1 MPINEINNTALQQ
14 SKNNP
19 VKAYESIK
27 NNEKNNVSI
36 EKPELNNPKSD
47 SLNVSQLSAN
57 KAEQKQYYDN
67 SAKSEGSKAITDN
80 YMSDIVKKGKE
91 VPKPDNVEMDD
102 VSWGLLV
109 QMGEKMGLTDADRL
123 AKLTVEDVEAYFY
136 TYFYNKNILERGKNL
151 IKDNLTAN
159 EYVKYKKETMSDKE
173 YWDMVFEAKAKNE
186 PYSISTINKTNTG
199 LKLSANEFFSNKG
212 NISVTNVSA
221 SSLHNVLMA
230 IESEDTA
237 LFTYS
242 INNLKTTS
250 KEKTIEQN
258 QKEMIESYD
267 ALQEYAQKALSPYE
281 QLQIIKNN
289 LKNGSLVAYN
299 V

>member
-136 TYFYNKNILERGKNL
+136 NKNILE
-151 IKDNLTAN
+151 KDNLTAN

>member
-91 VPKPDNVEMDD
+91 VSKPDNVEMDD

-123 AKLTVEDVEAYFY
+123 AKLTVEDIEA
-136 TYFYNKNILERGKNL
+136 YFYNKNIVEKGNNL
-151 IKDNLTAN
+151 LKENLTAN
-159 EYVKYKKETMSDKE
+159 EYVNYKKESMSDKE
-173 YWDMVFEAKAKNE
+173 YWDMVFEAKVKNE
-186 PYSISTINKTNTG
+186 KYSVSTIEKSNTG
-199 LKLSANEFFSNKG
+199 LKLSADEFFSNKG
-212 NISVTNVSA
+212 NISVTKLSA

-230 IESEDTA
+230 FENEDVE
-237 LFTYS
+237 LFTYATKN
-242 INNLKTTS
+242 IKTTDTP
-250 KEKTIEQN
+250 KTIAEN
-258 QKEMIESYD
+258 QKQIIKSYD
-267 ALQEYAQKALSPYE
+267 AMQEYAQNALSPYE

-289 LKNGSLVAYN
+289 LKNGSLASYQV
-299 V
+299 

>member
-1 MPINEINNTALQQ
+1 MPINKINNTALQQ

-91 VPKPDNVEMDD
+91 VSKPDNVEMDD

-123 AKLTVEDVEAYFY
+123 AQLTIEDVEAYFY
-136 TYFYNKNILERGKNL
+136 TKNILERGKNL
-151 IKDNLTAN
+151 LQDNFTAN
-159 EYVKYKKETMSDKE
+159 EYAQYKKQTMNDKE

-199 LKLSANEFFSNKG
+199 LKLAANEFFSNKG
-212 NISVTNVSA
+212 NISVTNMSA

-267 ALQEYAQKALSPYE
+267 ALQEYAQNALSPYE

>member
-91 VPKPDNVEMDD
+91 VSKPDNVEMDD

-136 TYFYNKNILERGKNL
+136 NKNILERGKNL

-159 EYVKYKKETMSDKE
+159 EYVKYKKETMNDKE

-186 PYSISTINKTNTG
+186 KYSVSTIEKSNTG
-199 LKLSANEFFSNKG
+199 LKLSADEFFSNKG
-212 NISVTNVSA
+212 NISVTKLSA

-230 IESEDTA
+230 FENDQKQLI
-237 LFTYS
+237 
-242 INNLKTTS
+242 
-250 KEKTIEQN
+250 N
-258 QKEMIESYD
+258 QK
-267 ALQEYAQKALSPYE
+267 Q
-281 QLQIIKNN
+281 
-289 LKNGSLVAYN
+289 
-299 V
+299 

>member
-67 SAKSEGSKAITDN
+67 FAKSEGSKAITDN
-80 YMSDIVKKGKE
+80 YMSDIVKKGEE
-91 VPKPDNVEMDD
+91 VSKPDNVEMDD

-123 AKLTVEDVEAYFY
+123 AKLTVEDIEA
-136 TYFYNKNILERGKNL
+136 YFYNKNIVEKGNNL
-151 IKDNLTAN
+151 LKENLTAN
-159 EYVKYKKETMSDKE
+159 EYVNYKKESMSDKE

-212 NISVTNVSA
+212 NISVTNMSA

-267 ALQEYAQKALSPYE
+267 ALQEYAQNALSPYE

>member
-36 EKPELNNPKSD
+36 EKPELNNQKSD

-136 TYFYNKNILERGKNL
+136 NKNILERGKNL
-151 IKDNLTAN
+151 LQDNFTAN
-159 EYVKYKKETMSDKE
+159 EYAQYKKQTMNDKE
-173 YWDMVFEAKAKNE
+173 YWDMVFAAKAKNE
-186 PYSISTINKTNTG
+186 KYSVNTIEKSNTG

-212 NISVTNVSA
+212 NISVTKLSA

-230 IESEDTA
+230 FENEDIEF
-237 LFTYS
+237 FTYAIKNS
-242 INNLKTTS
+242 KTTDTP
-250 KEKTIEQN
+250 KTIAEN
-258 QKEMIESYD
+258 QKQMIESYD

>member
-136 TYFYNKNILERGKNL
+136 NKNILERGKNL

-159 EYVKYKKETMSDKE
+159 EYVKYKKETMNDKE

-186 PYSISTINKTNTG
+186 KYSVSTIEKSNTG
-199 LKLSANEFFSNKG
+199 LKLSADEFFSNKG
-212 NISVTNVSA
+212 NISVTKLSA

-230 IESEDTA
+230 FENEDVE
-237 LFTYS
+237 LFTYATKN
-242 INNLKTTS
+242 IKTTDTP
-250 KEKTIEQN
+250 KTIAEN
-258 QKEMIESYD
+258 QKQMIESYD
-267 ALQEYAQKALSPYE
+267 AMQEYAQNALSPYE

-289 LKNGSLVAYN
+289 LKNGSLASYQV
-299 V
+299 

>member
-91 VPKPDNVEMDD
+91 VSKPDNVEMDD
-102 VSWGLLV
+102 VSWGMLV

-123 AKLTVEDVEAYFY
+123 AKLTVEDIEA
-136 TYFYNKNILERGKNL
+136 YFYNKNILERGKNL

-159 EYVKYKKETMSDKE
+159 EYVKYKKETMNDKE

-199 LKLSANEFFSNKG
+199 LKLSSNKG

>member
-136 TYFYNKNILERGKNL
+136 NKNILERGKNL

-159 EYVKYKKETMSDKE
+159 EYVKYKKETMNDKE

-186 PYSISTINKTNTG
+186 KYSISTIEKSNTG

-212 NISVTNVSA
+212 NISVTKLSA

-230 IESEDTA
+230 FENEDVE
-237 LFTYS
+237 LFTYA
-242 INNLKTTS
+242 INTSKTTD
-250 KEKTIEQN
+250 KPKTIAEN
-258 QKEMIESYD
+258 QKQIIESYD
-267 ALQEYAQKALSPYE
+267 AMQEYAQNALSPYE

-289 LKNGSLVAYN
+289 LKNGSLASYQV
-299 V
+299 

>member
-1 MPINEINNTALQQ
+1 MPINEINNTTLQQ

-91 VPKPDNVEMDD
+91 VPKPDNVKMDD

-123 AKLTVEDVEAYFY
+123 AQLTIEDVEAYFY
-136 TYFYNKNILERGKNL
+136 TKNIVERGKNL
-151 IKDNLTAN
+151 LQDNFTAN
-159 EYVKYKKETMSDKE
+159 EYAQYKKQTMNDKE

-199 LKLSANEFFSNKG
+199 LKLAANEFFSNKG
-212 NISVTNVSA
+212 NISVTNMSA

-267 ALQEYAQKALSPYE
+267 ALQEYAQNALSPYE

>member
-91 VPKPDNVEMDD
+91 VSKPDNVEMDD

-123 AKLTVEDVEAYFY
+123 AKLTVEDIEA
-136 TYFYNKNILERGKNL
+136 YFYNKNIVERGKNL

-159 EYVKYKKETMSDKE
+159 EYVKYKKETMNDKE

-186 PYSISTINKTNTG
+186 KYSVSTIEKSNTG
-199 LKLSANEFFSNKG
+199 LKLSADEFFSNKG
-212 NISVTNVSA
+212 NISVTKLSA

-230 IESEDTA
+230 IENEDVE
-237 LFTYS
+237 LFTYA
-242 INNLKTTS
+242 INTSKTTD
-250 KEKTIEQN
+250 KPKTIAEN
-258 QKEMIESYD
+258 QKQMIESYD
-267 ALQEYAQKALSPYE
+267 AMQEYAQNALSPYE

-289 LKNGSLVAYN
+289 LKNGSLASYQV
-299 V
+299 

>member
-1 MPINEINNTALQQ
+1 MSLNEINTSASNI
-14 SKNNP
+14 KNDP
-19 VKAYESIK
+19 VKAYETIN

-36 EKPELNNPKSD
+36 EEPELNNPKSD

-67 SAKSEGSKAITDN
+67 SAKSEGSKAITDT
-80 YMSDIVKKGKE
+80 YMADIVKKGKE

-102 VSWGLLV
+102 VSWGILV
-109 QMGEKMGLTDADRL
+109 QLGEKMGLTDADRL
-123 AKLTVEDVEAYFY
+123 AKLTVEDVEA
-136 TYFYNKNILERGKNL
+136 YFYNKNILERGKNL

-159 EYVKYKKETMSDKE
+159 EYVKYKKETMNDKE

-186 PYSISTINKTNTG
+186 KYSVSTIEKSNTG

-212 NISVTNVSA
+212 NISVTKLSA

-230 IESEDTA
+230 FENEDVE
-237 LFTYS
+237 LFTYA
-242 INNLKTTS
+242 INTSKTTD
-250 KEKTIEQN
+250 KPKTIAEN
-258 QKEMIESYD
+258 QKQMIESYD
-267 ALQEYAQKALSPYE
+267 AMQEYAQNALSPYE

-289 LKNGSLVAYN
+289 LKNGSLASYQV
-299 V
+299 

>member
-91 VPKPDNVEMDD
+91 VSKPDNVEMDD

-123 AKLTVEDVEAYFY
+123 AKLTVEDIEA
-136 TYFYNKNILERGKNL
+136 YFYNKNIVERGKNL

-159 EYVKYKKETMSDKE
+159 EYVKYKKETMNDKE
-173 YWDMVFEAKAKNE
+173 YWDMVFAAKAKNE
-186 PYSISTINKTNTG
+186 KYSVNTIEKSNTG

-212 NISVTNVSA
+212 NISVTKLSA

-230 IESEDTA
+230 FENEDVE
-237 LFTYS
+237 LFTYAIKNS
-242 INNLKTTS
+242 KTTDTP
-250 KEKTIEQN
+250 KTIAEN
-258 QKEMIESYD
+258 QKQMIESYD
-267 ALQEYAQKALSPYE
+267 AMQEYAQNALSPYE

-289 LKNGSLVAYN
+289 LKNGSLASYQV
-299 V
+299 

>member
-91 VPKPDNVEMDD
+91 VSKPDNVEMDD

-123 AKLTVEDVEAYFY
+123 AKLTVEDIEA
-136 TYFYNKNILERGKNL
+136 YFYNKNIVERGKNL

-173 YWDMVFEAKAKNE
+173 YWDMVFAAKAKNE
-186 PYSISTINKTNTG
+186 KYSVNTIEKSNTG

-212 NISVTNVSA
+212 NISVTKLSA

-230 IESEDTA
+230 FENEDVE
-237 LFTYS
+237 LFTYAIKNS
-242 INNLKTTS
+242 KTTDTP
-250 KEKTIEQN
+250 KTIAEN
-258 QKEMIESYD
+258 QKQMIESYD
-267 ALQEYAQKALSPYE
+267 AMQEYAQNALSPYE

-289 LKNGSLVAYN
+289 LKNGSLASYQV
-299 V
+299 

>member
-91 VPKPDNVEMDD
+91 VSKPDNVEMDD

-109 QMGEKMGLTDADRL
+109 QMGEKMGLTYADRL
-123 AKLTVEDVEAYFY
+123 AKLTVEDIEA
-136 TYFYNKNILERGKNL
+136 YFYNKNIVERGKNL

-159 EYVKYKKETMSDKE
+159 EYVKYKKETMNDKE

-186 PYSISTINKTNTG
+186 KYSVNTIEKSNTG
-199 LKLSANEFFSNKG
+199 LKLSADEFFSNKG
-212 NISVTNVSA
+212 NISVTKLSA

-230 IESEDTA
+230 FENEDVE
-237 LFTYS
+237 LFTYA
-242 INNLKTTS
+242 INTS
-250 KEKTIEQN
+250 KITDKPKTIAEN
-258 QKEMIESYD
+258 QKQIIESYD
-267 ALQEYAQKALSPYE
+267 AMQEYAQNALSPYE

-289 LKNGSLVAYN
+289 LKYGSLASYQV
-299 V
+299 

>member
-91 VPKPDNVEMDD
+91 VSKPDNVEMDD

-136 TYFYNKNILERGKNL
+136 NKNILERGKNL

-159 EYVKYKKETMSDKE
+159 EYVKYKKETMNDKE

-186 PYSISTINKTNTG
+186 KYSVSTIEKSNTG
-199 LKLSANEFFSNKG
+199 LKLSADEFFSNKG
-212 NISVTNVSA
+212 NISVTKLSA

-230 IESEDTA
+230 FENEDVE
-237 LFTYS
+237 LFTYATKN
-242 INNLKTTS
+242 IKTTDTP
-250 KEKTIEQN
+250 KTIAEN
-258 QKEMIESYD
+258 QKQMIESYD
-267 ALQEYAQKALSPYE
+267 AMQEYAQNALSPYE

-289 LKNGSLVAYN
+289 LKNGSLTSYQV
-299 V
+299 

>member
-136 TYFYNKNILERGKNL
+136 NKNILE
-151 IKDNLTAN
+151 
-159 EYVKYKKETMSDKE
+159 
-173 YWDMVFEAKAKNE
+173 VFEAKAKNE

>member
-1 MPINEINNTALQQ
+1 MPINEINNTTLQQ

-91 VPKPDNVEMDD
+91 VPKPDNVKMDD

-123 AKLTVEDVEAYFY
+123 AQLTIEDVEAYFY
-136 TYFYNKNILERGKNL
+136 TKNILERGKNL
-151 IKDNLTAN
+151 LQDNFIAN
-159 EYVKYKKETMSDKE
+159 EYAQYKKQTMNDKE

-199 LKLSANEFFSNKG
+199 LKLAANEFFSNKG
-212 NISVTNVSA
+212 NISVTNMSA

-267 ALQEYAQKALSPYE
+267 ALQEYAQNALSPYE

>member
-1 MPINEINNTALQQ
+1 MSLNEINTSVSNT
-14 SKNNP
+14 KNDP

-27 NNEKNNVSI
+27 NSEKNSFNL
-36 EKPELNNPKSD
+36 EKPDLNNPKAD
-47 SLNVSQLSAN
+47 SFNASSH
-57 KAEQKQYYDN
+57 
-67 SAKSEGSKAITDN
+67 SIAKSNESVYYNSSSNTEGSKAITDT
-80 YMSDIVKKGKE
+80 YMADIVKKGKE

-136 TYFYNKNILERGKNL
+136 NKNILERGKNL

-159 EYVKYKKETMSDKE
+159 EYVKYKKETMNNKE

-186 PYSISTINKTNTG
+186 KYSVSTIEKSNTG
-199 LKLSANEFFSNKG
+199 LKLSADEFFSNKG
-212 NISVTNVSA
+212 NISVTKLSA

-230 IESEDTA
+230 FENEDVE
-237 LFTYS
+237 LFTYA
-242 INNLKTTS
+242 INTSKTTD
-250 KEKTIEQN
+250 KQKTIAEN
-258 QKEMIESYD
+258 QKQMIESYD
-267 ALQEYAQKALSPYE
+267 AMQEYAQNALSPYD

-289 LKNGSLVAYN
+289 LKNGSLASYQV
-299 V
+299 

>member
-91 VPKPDNVEMDD
+91 VSKPDNVEMDD

-123 AKLTVEDVEAYFY
+123 AKLTVEDIEAYFY
-136 TYFYNKNILERGKNL
+136 IERGKNL

-159 EYVKYKKETMSDKE
+159 EYVKYKKETMNDKE

-186 PYSISTINKTNTG
+186 KYSVNTIEKSNTG
-199 LKLSANEFFSNKG
+199 LKLSADEFFSNKG
-212 NISVTNVSA
+212 NISVTKLSA

-230 IESEDTA
+230 FENEDVE
-237 LFTYS
+237 LFTYA
-242 INNLKTTS
+242 INTS
-250 KEKTIEQN
+250 KITDKPKTIAEN
-258 QKEMIESYD
+258 QKQIIESYD
-267 ALQEYAQKALSPYE
+267 AMQEYAQNALSPYE

-289 LKNGSLVAYN
+289 LKYGSLASYQV
-299 V
+299 

>member
-91 VPKPDNVEMDD
+91 VSKPDNVEMDD

-136 TYFYNKNILERGKNL
+136 NKNILERGKNL

-159 EYVKYKKETMSDKE
+159 EYVKYKKETMNDQE

-186 PYSISTINKTNTG
+186 KYSVNTIEKSNTG

-212 NISVTNVSA
+212 NISVTKLSA
-221 SSLHNVLMA
+221 SSIHNVLMA
-230 IESEDTA
+230 FENEDVE
-237 LFTYS
+237 LFTYA
-242 INNLKTTS
+242 INTSKTTD
-250 KEKTIEQN
+250 KPKTIAEN
-258 QKEMIESYD
+258 QKQIIESYD
-267 ALQEYAQKALSPYE
+267 AMQEYAQNALSPYE

-289 LKNGSLVAYN
+289 LKYGSLASYQV
-299 V
+299 

>member
-19 VKAYESIK
+19 VKAYESIKNNEK

-91 VPKPDNVEMDD
+91 VSKPDNVEMDD

-109 QMGEKMGLTDADRL
+109 QMGEKMGLTDAL
-123 AKLTVEDVEAYFY
+123 L
-136 TYFYNKNILERGKNL
+136 
-151 IKDNLTAN
+151 
-159 EYVKYKKETMSDKE
+159 M
-173 YWDMVFEAKAKNE
+173 
-186 PYSISTINKTNTG
+186 PTG
-199 LKLSANEFFSNKG
+199 L
-212 NISVTNVSA
+212 
-221 SSLHNVLMA
+221 
-230 IESEDTA
+230 
-237 LFTYS
+237 
-242 INNLKTTS
+242 
-250 KEKTIEQN
+250 QN
-258 QKEMIESYD
+258 
-267 ALQEYAQKALSPYE
+267 
-281 QLQIIKNN
+281 
-289 LKNGSLVAYN
+289 
-299 V
+299 

>member
-91 VPKPDNVEMDD
+91 VSKPDNVEMDD

-123 AKLTVEDVEAYFY
+123 AKLTVEDIEA
-136 TYFYNKNILERGKNL
+136 YFYNKNIVEKGNNL
-151 IKDNLTAN
+151 LKENLTAN
-159 EYVKYKKETMSDKE
+159 EYVNYKKESMSDKE
-173 YWDMVFEAKAKNE
+173 YWDMVFEAKVKNE
-186 PYSISTINKTNTG
+186 KYSVSTIEKSNTG
-199 LKLSANEFFSNKG
+199 LKLSADEFFSNKG
-212 NISVTNVSA
+212 NISVTKLSA

-230 IESEDTA
+230 FENEDVE
-237 LFTYS
+237 LFTYA
-242 INNLKTTS
+242 INTSKTTD
-250 KEKTIEQN
+250 KPKTIAEN
-258 QKEMIESYD
+258 QKQMIESYD

>member
-67 SAKSEGSKAITDN
+67 SAKSEGNKAITDN

-123 AKLTVEDVEAYFY
+123 AKLTVEDIEAYFY
-136 TYFYNKNILERGKNL
+136 TKNIVERGKNL
-151 IKDNLTAN
+151 LQDNFTAN
-159 EYVKYKKETMSDKE
+159 EYAQYKKQTMNDKE

-212 NISVTNVSA
+212 NISVTNMSA

-230 IESEDTA
+230 FENEDTA

-289 LKNGSLVAYN
+289 LKNGSLASYQV
-299 V
+299 

>member
-91 VPKPDNVEMDD
+91 ISKPDNVEMDD

-123 AKLTVEDVEAYFY
+123 AKLTVEDIEAYFY
-136 TYFYNKNILERGKNL
+136 TKNIVERGKNL
-151 IKDNLTAN
+151 LQDNFTAN
-159 EYVKYKKETMSDKE
+159 EYAQYKKQTMNDKE

-212 NISVTNVSA
+212 NISVTNMSA

-230 IESEDTA
+230 FENEDVE
-237 LFTYS
+237 LFTYA
-242 INNLKTTS
+242 INTSKTTD
-250 KEKTIEQN
+250 KPKTIAEN
-258 QKEMIESYD
+258 QKQMIESYD
-267 ALQEYAQKALSPYE
+267 AMQEYAQKALSPYE